1 MSIIRLFNKK
11 EVKMQKPQ
19 QDTIIVNGRLIA
31 VVKMPVKDK
40 SMTRRVSIMSACA
53 TQSGACM
60 FYKAEVK
67 K

>member
-1 MSIIRLFNKK
+1 MRKT
-11 EVKMQKPQ
+11 Q
-19 QDTIIVNGRLIA
+19 QDIIVVNGRTIA
-31 VVKMPVKDK
+31 VVKVAVKDK
-40 SMTRRVSIMSACA
+40 SMFRRVSVMSACA